1 MPPDEIPFTHVPD
14 VNLRKIRNIY
24 VRLKFAK
31 TLYDSGF
38 TYGSAFLATADAT
51 GEYNAYLMAC
61 SYGP

>member
-51 GEYNAYLMAC
+51 GEYNAY
-61 SYGP
+61 